1 MTKASS
7 LSPSPVPPSPT
18 HPRRDETQELRRF
31 YTLNPDDLA
40 LIDDVRGDGHRLAL
54 ALTLVWARAERIM
67 IADPAVLP
75 PAVVAFVSAQL
86 SLSPAVLQRFRGSRS
101 PTTRAAD
108 AAVIREHLGLRTFGQ
123 GDARR
128 LRTFLH
134 AKVANTGNSAA
145 LLDACEEW
153 ILYEGLLRPSGETTI
168 ERIMYSAR
176 SEAEEALFTEI
187 AGQLTPEQCITLDEL
202 CRTDGHEGHESPL
215 AALGT
220 PPRVPSAPA
229 IAKECT
235 RLESIRA
242 VTPTPLDWGLV
253 TPNRRRQWAA
263 LARRNTAQALRSY
276 PSAKRYTLLLAFLV
290 VRGEEVTDAIV
301 EMFDTLIGRVFSHS
315 EEELK
320 EAKLQQ
326 AQARLEGARLFR
338 TVAKVLLDPK
348 VPSERVREEVFRRV
362 PRERVQKA
370 VEQQDLMLEQ
380 SEAQAYLAQVD
391 THFRYIRSFAPHVLA
406 TLRFGSTPAS
416 NELLE
421 ALEVL
426 ATMNAER
433 RVTVPPTAPLGF
445 IPQRWAQAI
454 VRPEGVDRHSWE
466 ATLLYEVR
474 GAVRASD
481 LTVEGSRRYIPWDT
495 DLYTTERWAARR
507 PSWLE
512 ERGHGHIEDGAA
524 YVRQALTDLHELTT
538 DVAKRLPDNADAH
551 IERGKLSV
559 SALERVKE
567 PEGIEATR
575 AALTALIEPIDLPD
589 LLMEVDRRTGYMTA
603 LTHLTGRRPPSAAH
617 LAEIRPALFA
627 VLVAE
632 ATNLGLAT
640 MARGSGIS
648 ESQLTRVHDWYFR
661 EETLRQAITRLLQYH
676 QTLPLTPY
684 FGSGTTSSSDGMRFG
699 VAASSLNARHNPRFM
714 AQKRIVTAYS
724 HVLDQGPQFWIDV
737 VSCLVRES
745 TYVLDGLVYQDAPP
759 IQEHYTDTHG
769 STDLV
774 FGLFE
779 ALGYRFAPRLRDL
792 PDQVLYRAQKGV
804 SYGALNSVLHQA
816 VRGDLIVR
824 HWDDI
829 NRLAASFKDG
839 LVTPSL
845 VIAKLQAM
853 PRHNSLQQAIQELG
867 HLAKTRHILGYVDD
881 QTLRRRILAGLNK
894 QERLHS
900 LARIIFFGR
909 QGRFGDR
916 DYEAQLNRASALSLV
931 INAII
936 VWYTEYLWLAAEE
949 LERRGQAVPEEMWAH
964 ITPLHWEQVHLVGR
978 YSFEEVST
986 ESGLRPLRI
995 HTSHALRAPRT

>member
-1 MTKASS
+1 M
-7 LSPSPVPPSPT
+7 
-18 HPRRDETQELRRF
+18 
-31 YTLNPDDLA
+31 YT
-40 LIDDVRGDGHRLAL
+40 
-54 ALTLVWARAERIM
+54 ARAE
-67 IADPAVLP
+67 
-75 PAVVAFVSAQL
+75 
-86 SLSPAVLQRFRGSRS
+86 
-101 PTTRAAD
+101 
-108 AAVIREHLGLRTFGQ
+108 
-123 GDARR
+123 
-128 LRTFLH
+128 
-134 AKVANTGNSAA
+134 
-145 LLDACEEW
+145 
-153 ILYEGLLRPSGETTI
+153 
-168 ERIMYSAR
+168 
-176 SEAEEALFTEI
+176 AEETLFAQI
-187 AGQLTPEQCITLDEL
+187 AGQLTPEQCATLDDL
-202 CRTDGHEGHESPL
+202 CRTDEHEGHKGHERRESLL
-215 AALGT
+215 ATLGT

-229 IAKECT
+229 IAKECA

-242 VTPTPLDWGLV
+242 VTPVPLDWGPV
-253 TPNRRRQWAA
+253 TANRRRQWAA

-276 PSAKRYTLLLAFLV
+276 PPAKRYTLLLSFLV

-315 EEELK
+315 EDELTD
-320 EAKLQQ
+320 AKLQQ
-326 AQARLEGARLFR
+326 AQARLEGALLFR
-338 TVAKVLLDPK
+338 TVAKVLLDPE
-348 VPSERVREEVFRRV
+348 VPSERVRDEVFRRV

-370 VEQQDLMLEQ
+370 VEQDQALEQ
-380 SEAQAYLAQVD
+380 SDAQAYLAQVD
-391 THFRYIRSFAPHVLA
+391 RHFRYIRSFAPHVLE
-406 TLRFGSTPAS
+406 TLRFGSTSTSAGAGS
-416 NELLE
+416 ELLE

-433 RVTVPPTAPLGF
+433 RVIVPPTAPLSF
-445 IPQRWAQAI
+445 VPRRWERAI
-454 VRPEGVDRHSWE
+454 VHPDGVDRHSWE

-474 GAVRASD
+474 GALRSSD
-481 LTVEGSRRYIPWDT
+481 LTVEGSRRYKPWDT
-495 DLYTTERWAARR
+495 DLYPADRWEARR
-507 PSWLE
+507 ASWLE
-512 ERGHGHIEDGAA
+512 ERRHEKDGGA
-524 YVRQALTDLHELTT
+524 YVRQALTELHDLTT
-538 DVAKRLPDNADAH
+538 DVAHRLPDSTDVR
-551 IERGKLSV
+551 IEKGKLSLT
-559 SALERVKE
+559 ALERVKE
-567 PEGIEATR
+567 PEGVEATR
-575 AALTALIEPIDLPD
+575 GALTALIEPIDLPD

-617 LAEIRPALFA
+617 LVEIRPALFA

-632 ATNLGLAT
+632 ATNMGLAT

-648 ESQLTRVHDWYFR
+648 ESQLTRVYDWYFR

-745 TYVLDGLVYQDAPP
+745 TYVLDGLVYQDAPQ

-792 PDQVLYRAQKGV
+792 PDQVLYRARKGV

-816 VRGDLIVR
+816 IRGDLIVR

-867 HLAKTRHILGYVDD
+867 RIAKTRHILSYVDD
-881 QTLRRRILAGLNK
+881 QTLRRRILVGLNK

-936 VWYTEYLWLAAEE
+936 VWYTEYLWLAAKE
-949 LERRGQAVPEEMWAH
+949 LERRGQSVPEELWAH
-964 ITPLHWEQVHLVGR
+964 VTPLHWEQVHLVGR
-978 YSFEEVST
+978 YSFEEMST
-986 ESGLRPLRI
+986 ESSLRPLRVPV
-995 HTSHALRAPRT
+995 HALRGVHARTSFR